1 MLPQRPKQNLWRV
14 AQKPRTNLRLRQSLK
29 QWQNRSHSND
39 PLQRWPLALQHH
51 GRSLAWRSQRAGRR
65 IRTTLAL
72 ASLATRMGSGASSCS
87 RKKWFVSLVCTYYS
101 SRGKVSHWCGTCV
114 CVIFTRSTGLQ
125 ATKYDKSYH
134 MKSKK
139 ELHSIR
145 EIISLQFFKF
155 HCLEEPCSLAHHCR
169 SSLTPR
175 FLKRIWATSRLLGV
189 HVSTIGLLKLDS
201 VVSMVIRHHMSFFK
215 TAMKLVNLSK
225 KSKKWCKFVSCC
237 INPYQSFLK
246 LLHG

>member
-1 MLPQRPKQNLWRV
+1 MPLDSVDALSDDDALSQKAVQKKSPKKDVAPKAEAKSLKSGSEAKNKPKAKAKPKAVAKQKSLKRPAAAVTSGSATPRPKSGMK
-14 AQKPRTNLRLRQSLK
+14 KP
-29 QWQNRSHSND
+29 
-39 PLQRWPLALQHH
+39 
-51 GRSLAWRSQRAGRR
+51 AGRKKDPDHISTCKSR
-65 IRTTLAL
+65 YKNGVWSIKLFQKEVIRVTSMHILFKPWEGFTL
-72 ASLATRMGSGASSCS
+72 M
-87 RKKWFVSLVCTYYS
+87 WNM
-101 SRGKVSHWCGTCV
+101 CV

-175 FLKRIWATSRLLGV
+175 FLKRI
-189 HVSTIGLLKLDS
+189 
-201 VVSMVIRHHMSFFK
+201 
-215 TAMKLVNLSK
+215 
-225 KSKKWCKFVSCC
+225 
-237 INPYQSFLK
+237 
-246 LLHG
+246 